1 MAEGI
6 GLPEPAAA
14 DKTFERRVALVTAI
28 IAVVMAFSSL
38 GGSNST
44 KEMLLAQQQASDQW
58 AFYQAKVIREHL
70 YRTQAEQ
77 AKVVLLA
84 QGKSLPPEARKALTE
99 MQAKFEAEAA
109 RYAKEKKEIEPE
121 ARKLEAQRDVA
132 AARDQ
137 NFDYAGVLFQIAIV
151 LGSIAIL
158 SESRPILVACLV
170 FGVLAALLG
179 ANGFL
184 LLVKLPF

>member
-38 GGSNST
+38 GGSNS
-44 KEMLLAQQQASDQW
+44 
-58 AFYQAKVIREHL
+58 
-70 YRTQAEQ
+70 
-77 AKVVLLA
+77 
-84 QGKSLPPEARKALTE
+84 
-99 MQAKFEAEAA
+99 
-109 RYAKEKKEIEPE
+109 AKEKKEIEPE
-121 ARKLEAQRDVA
+121 ARK
-132 AARDQ
+132 
-137 NFDYAGVLFQIAIV
+137 
-151 LGSIAIL
+151 IL
-158 SESRPILVACLV
+158 AACLA

>member
-6 GLPEPAAA
+6 GLPEPAAT
-14 DKTFERRVALVTAI
+14 DKTFGRRVALATAI

-38 GGSNST
+38 GRSNST
-44 KEMLLAQQQASDQW
+44 
-58 AFYQAKVIREHL
+58 
-70 YRTQAEQ
+70 
-77 AKVVLLA
+77 
-84 QGKSLPPEARKALTE
+84 
-99 MQAKFEAEAA
+99 
-109 RYAKEKKEIEPE
+109 KEKKEIEPE

-132 AARDQ
+132 AAKDQ

-151 LGSIAIL
+151 LGSVAIL
-158 SESRPILVACLV
+158 SESRPVLVACLV